1 MDGAAPHDFESRSD
15 CHSPGTHQRKTAR
28 GAFCVGM
35 SRARNALPSQRRGV
49 IGASG
54 PPDAS
59 KRARLGPQPPD
70 CKRAGLAPSAAQ
82 RGSRG
87 RWCVIGQFAAGGI
100 RVRRQ
105 FTFGKWMTRGNTSAF
120 LCIRC
125 RRHAPVASVPRVTEA
140 FLCEGKCARRLFCIA
155 YYWLAIATRSA
166 THAADCVFTQFS
178 ASRPALNLY
187 TGSIVPS
194 GHSASTSQCSPSLRI
209 TENIG
214 VRAVTFSPTHT

>member
-1 MDGAAPHDFESRSD
+1 
-15 CHSPGTHQRKTAR
+15 
-28 GAFCVGM
+28 M

-87 RWCVIGQFAAGGI
+87 SRCVIGQFAAGGI

-125 RRHAPVASVPRVTEA
+125 RRHAPVASVPRVTGA
-140 FLCEGKCARRLFCIA
+140 FLLEGKCARRLIIGWHCHAFGHPRRRLRLHPIQSFETGLKFVHWLNRA
-155 YYWLAIATRSA
+155 IGPFGLYFPMLAIFKNHRKYRSSRR
-166 THAADCVFTQFS
+166 HVFTHPHMM
-178 ASRPALNLY
+178 AR
-187 TGSIVPS
+187 
-194 GHSASTSQCSPSLRI
+194 R
-209 TENIG
+209 E
-214 VRAVTFSPTHT
+214 